1 VGATRHGEVR
11 QPGGSDDRG
20 AAIGPE
26 LGSTGSLTRQTGGGG
41 LGSARGAAGR
51 IAPCRSACGRSCLGR
66 RRDAGCPGGA
76 DMGRA
81 RRTSWRRIRRAGR
94 TDVGVS
100 AAFTWRCR
108 SGLERRATATSS
120 GCSGSE
126 LGCTGASGAVCCA
139 SGTQLG
145 CALASRVTRR
155 RTGSE
160 LGRACGTAPRRTG
173 RRARLEPARTRQ
185 RSGPGLGRIAG
196 NS

>member
-1 VGATRHGEVR
+1 V
-11 QPGGSDDRG
+11 
-20 AAIGPE
+20 
-26 LGSTGSLTRQTGGGG
+26 
-41 LGSARGAAGR
+41 
-51 IAPCRSACGRSCLGR
+51 GR
-66 RRDAGCPGGA
+66 RRDAGCTGGA

-81 RRTSWRRIRRAGR
+81 RRTFWRRIRRAGR

-108 SGLERRATATSS
+108 SGLERRAAATSS
-120 GCSGSE
+120 GCTGSE
-126 LGCTGASGAVCCA
+126 LVCTGAPGSICCA

-145 CALASRVTRR
+145 CAVAASATRR
-155 RTGSE
+155 RTGSQ
-160 LGRACGTAPRRTG
+160 LGRACGTASSRAG